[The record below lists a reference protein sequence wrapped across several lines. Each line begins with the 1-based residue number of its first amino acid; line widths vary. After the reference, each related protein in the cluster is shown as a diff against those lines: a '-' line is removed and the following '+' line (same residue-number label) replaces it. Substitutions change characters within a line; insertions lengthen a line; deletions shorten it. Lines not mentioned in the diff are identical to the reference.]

1 MARPT
6 TGVHQGHH
14 ARKRFGQN
22 FLVDD
27 GVIHAIVA
35 AIDPKPDDVLVE
47 IGPGL
52 GALTVPLGRVTL
64 RLAQLHAGTT
74 HDLWL
79 PLQMETYAY
88 TTARGMLRGHRPRD
102 PCRDRSAD
110 APFFHRMTSSNRPC
124 LLPK

>member
-1 MARPT
+1 MARST
-6 TGVHQGHH
+6 TGVHQGHQ

-52 GALTVPLGRVTL
+52 GALTVPL
-64 RLAQLHAGTT
+64 
-74 HDLWL
+74 
-79 PLQMETYAY
+79 M
-88 TTARGMLRGHRPRD
+88 
-102 PCRDRSAD
+102 
-110 APFFHRMTSSNRPC
+110 
-124 LLPK
+124 